1 MLATKVMSMG
11 TRRAG
16 LPIAQVEYLNSARD
30 WLNMG
35 LKDLV
40 ARRTWMWRYKEGTLT
55 TVASQRQYALASDV
69 LYTLKGSWVHET
81 DDSPMLMA
89 DVRDLD
95 VADPDESTT
104 GGSRFAAVVG
114 ISGTT
119 GLWQVGLADTPD
131 TSSETIRYRYIIK
144 AIELNDD
151 GNDDA
156 TDLDLTYPD
165 WVQHALHLYV
175 SAFLKG
181 ENGDESGQITDLQL
195 YENQIVKM
203 ELVDSKAAGQD
214 RVILSGDPEMVGVE
228 FRVLSLDVGV

>member
-16 LPIAQVEYLNSARD
+16 LPISQPEYLNSARD

-40 ARRTWMWRYKEGTLT
+40 ARRTWLWRYKEGTIT
-55 TVASQRQYALASDV
+55 TVASQRTYDLASDV
-69 LYTLKGSWVHET
+69 LYALKGSWVHVT
-81 DDSPMLMA
+81 DDVPMLMA
-89 DVRDLD
+89 DIRDLD

-119 GLWQVGLADTPD
+119 GLWQVDLGDTPD
-131 TSSETIRYRYIIK
+131 ASGETIRYRYIIK
-144 AIELNDD
+144 AMELNDD
-151 GNDDA
+151 STDDG
-156 TDLDLTYPD
+156 TDLNLTYPD

-181 ENGDESGQITDLQL
+181 ENGDASGQITDLQL
-195 YENQIVKM
+195 YENQIIKQ
-203 ELVDSKAAGQD
+203 ELVDSQAAGQD
-214 RVILSGDPEMVGVE
+214 RVILSGEPELVGAE
-228 FRVLSLDVGV
+228 FRVLSLDVEV